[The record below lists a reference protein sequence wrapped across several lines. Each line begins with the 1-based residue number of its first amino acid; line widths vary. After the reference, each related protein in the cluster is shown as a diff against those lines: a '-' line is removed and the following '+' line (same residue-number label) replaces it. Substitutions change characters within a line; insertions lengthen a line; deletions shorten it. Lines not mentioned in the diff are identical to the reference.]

1 MDKNEFSIIQTLV
14 YYTCEDC
21 TVTLQNPTLECLDE
35 WLKEHS
41 GHKIVTTRKHPLYD
55 LGYNDLKKAEEL
67 AQIAEALG
75 AIVADIRFMPH
86 TRNPEFSQKHL
97 REILGENYVH
107 VGDLGNANYKGTGG
121 IELEN
126 VESGMMILN
135 GLLAM
140 KPVILICACWKR
152 SECHRLYVAEEYKR
166 RYGLATSPISRQ
178 DARTLLESI
187 KVKNNPQLSLFEIGV
202 DVAKSGSEKT
212 VKAVFENGM
221 LVNERELHA
230 DN

>member
-1 MDKNEFSIIQTLV
+1 MDKTEPLITQTLV

-35 WLKEHS
+35 WFKEHS
-41 GHKIVTTRKHPLYD
+41 SHKIVTTRKHPLYD

-97 REILGENYVH
+97 REILGESYVH
-107 VGDLGNANYKGTGG
+107 VGALGNANYKGTGG
-121 IELEN
+121 IQLEN

-135 GLLAM
+135 GLLW
-140 KPVILICACWKR
+140 KRPIILICACWKR
-152 SECHRLYVAEEYKR
+152 SECHRVYVADEYEK
-166 RYGLATSPISRQ
+166 RYGVATNPITRSY
-178 DARTLLESI
+178 ARELLSSTEE
-187 KVKNNPQLSLFEIGV
+187 KNNPQLPLW
-202 DVAKSGSEKT
+202 
-212 VKAVFENGM
+212 
-221 LVNERELHA
+221 
-230 DN
+230 